1 MGIIQ
6 GKTKEPSEK
15 TSIEP
20 DLCWLCLNRDQQERP
35 SVCTCSHCSYPL
47 CSDCVKGCNNELPQN
62 ITQLSNQFHEVEQL
76 FETKQ
81 NMVERGVSK
90 SKKEI
95 KQCFKTYR
103 NDLIEAHHMII
114 VGIEN
119 ERQNAKVIRSLIKL
133 ILIFLFQKY
142 LNKIHLEL
150 ETISDDIEALAG
162 ERIFP
167 LNQMEAL
174 LAQLNDI
181 QKKLKTYEA
190 TKNIE
195 PTTAM
200 PKYTLKF
207 KCRFSA

>member
-1 MGIIQ
+1 MGITQ
-6 GKTKEPSEK
+6 GKTKEPAERKLVES
-15 TSIEP
+15 
-20 DLCWLCLNRDQQERP
+20 DLCWLCLNRDQRERP
-35 SVCTCSHCSYPL
+35 SVCICSHCSYPL
-47 CSDCVKGCNNELPQN
+47 CSDCVEDRHSELPQN

-81 NMVERGVSK
+81 NMVEQGVSK

-103 NDLIEAHHMII
+103 NDLLEAHHMII

-142 LNKIHLEL
+142 LNKIHSEL
-150 ETISDDIEALAG
+150 QTISDDIETLSG
-162 ERIFP
+162 ERIVP
-167 LNQMEAL
+167 PNQMEAL

-181 QKKLKTYEA
+181 QKELKTYEA

-195 PTTAM
+195 PRAAM

>member
-20 DLCWLCLNRDQQERP
+20 DLCWLCLNRDQLKRP

-47 CSDCVKGCNNELPQN
+47 CSDCVKDCNYELPEN

-81 NMVERGVSK
+81 NMVEQGVST

-95 KQCFKTYR
+95 KRCFKTYR
-103 NDLIEAHHMII
+103 NDLLEAHHMII

-133 ILIFLFQKY
+133 VLIFLFQKY

-181 QKKLKTYEA
+181 RKKLKTYEA

-195 PTTAM
+195 PRTAM